1 MDDYNTR
8 IEVKPADDDV
18 LLLEVYSL
26 DNTPGDLL
34 GTDQFDLLDTQAEEP
49 NFSFE
54 SLFVSAPFG
63 ECIGSVKMIG
73 GSTTFPNSVFYDSM
87 MWSPADSL
95 IDVQVKIQN
104 F

>member
-34 GTDQFDLLDTQAEEP
+34 GTDQFDLPDTPAEDP
-49 NFSFE
+49 SFSFK
-54 SLFVSAPFG
+54 SLFVAAPVG
-63 ECIGSVKMIG
+63 ECIGSVIMIG
-73 GSTTFPNSVFYDSM
+73 GSEDFPHSVFYDNIIVE
-87 MWSPADSL
+87 PCGL
-95 IDVQVKIQN
+95 P
-104 F
+104 